1 MLPVNKSQK
10 TVVKAAETKEKY
22 AIERKVRNCYNRLLY
37 RPLIYD
43 IVNDGPLMECTVGE
57 NPIWKENT

>member
-37 RPLIYD
+37 RLLIYV
-43 IVNDGPLMECTVGE
+43 IVNDGH
-57 NPIWKENT
+57 